1 MRLEGKTAVITG
13 AGSGIGAAAARLFA
27 REGARVLVA
36 DIDVGRAE
44 AVAGEIVA
52 AGGVAVPWRVDVT
65 DYAQVEALLDGAIDR
80 LGGLDVLC
88 NNAGIFRLA
97 PLESTS
103 FEDWRAI
110 IDVNL
115 SGVFH
120 GCRAAVPRM
129 RARGGGSIL
138 NTGSMN
144 SYIGFEGVS
153 AYCAS
158 KGGVLMLTKALALEV
173 GRDGIRVNCVCPG
186 AIATPMQVA
195 VLEGFTGRELR
206 DDPAE
211 VERLRRELGAGH
223 PLGRVAQPE
232 EVAHAMLWL
241 ASDDS
246 SYVTGSGLL
255 VDGGIT
261 AA

>member
-1 MRLEGKTAVITG
+1 VTG

-27 REGARVLVA
+27 REGARVLCADVDAAAAARVA
-36 DIDVGRAE
+36 E
-44 AVAGEIVA
+44 EVAA
-52 AGGVAVPWRVDVT
+52 AGGVALPWQVDVT
-65 DYAQVEALLDGAIDR
+65 DYAAVEAMLDDGAIAG

-88 NNAGIFRLA
+88 NNAGVFRMA

-103 FEDWRAI
+103 FEDWRTVL
-110 IDVNL
+110 DVNL

-129 RARGGGSIL
+129 RARGGGSIV

-144 SYIGFEGVS
+144 SVVGFEGVS
-153 AYCAS
+153 AYCAA

-173 GRDGIRVNCVCPG
+173 GRDRIRVNCVCPG
-186 AIATPMQVA
+186 AIATPMQVE
-195 VLEGFTGRELR
+195 VLEGFHGRELR
-206 DDPAE
+206 GDVAE
-211 VERLRRELGAGH
+211 IDRLRAELGAGH
-223 PLGRVAQPE
+223 PLGRVALPE

-241 ASDDS
+241 ASDDA